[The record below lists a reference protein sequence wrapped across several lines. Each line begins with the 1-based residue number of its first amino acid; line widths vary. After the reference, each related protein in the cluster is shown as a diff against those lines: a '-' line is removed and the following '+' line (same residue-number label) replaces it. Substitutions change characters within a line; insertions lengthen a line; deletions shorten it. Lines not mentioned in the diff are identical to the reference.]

1 MDFVILKDGSP
12 TWEYIWDELAKNP
25 INDGL
30 ENRSIAMNDGEAW
43 QYMGTIE
50 YGNKFLTDFRHRKH
64 PYNSL
69 PKYITIEHPDGI
81 PSEDIVGRSPI
92 K

>member
-1 MDFVILKDGSP
+1 MDFVILKQGSP
-12 TWEYIWDELAKNP
+12 TWEHIWDEIAKNP
-25 INDGL
+25 INNGID
-30 ENRSIAMNDGEAW
+30 NPSIAMNEGEAW
-43 QYMGTIE
+43 QYMGTILDGTK
-50 YGNKFLTDFRHRKH
+50 YLSDFRHRCH

-81 PSEDIVGRSPI
+81 PDEDIVAKRPI